1 MAYPH
6 SYVEN
11 TTGSQVSDTRC
22 PAEGGIRVEERKIY
36 EDIALRTEGDIY
48 IGVVGPV
55 RTGKSTFIKR
65 FMETLVIPNIENV
78 YRRERARDELP
89 QSGSGRT
96 VMTAEPKF
104 VPEEAVEIAMENG
117 ASFSVRLIDCVGYMV
132 PGAVGAME
140 DDVPRMVT
148 TPWFDYEIPMTE
160 AAEIGTRKVIAEHS
174 TIGIVVTTDG
184 TITDIPREDY
194 LEAEERVISE
204 LKELGKPF
212 LVVLN
217 SAYPTS
223 DRAQAIRADLAARY
237 DVTCVAADCLELD
250 EKAVTDIIKG
260 VLYEFPVKELDLFLP
275 HWVDA
280 LPYTHPIKSGLYT
293 AIREGASGMRR
304 IRDVEKAVNAI
315 GACDNV
321 SSARITSIS
330 LGTGLA
336 AATLELPRSLFY
348 DTLSEQSGFTIHD
361 DGDLLGLLTQL
372 SHVKLEYDKVANA
385 LEEVKATGYGIVIP
399 STDELVLEE
408 PEIVRQGGR
417 YGVRLKAS
425 APSIHMIRADIETEV
440 SPIVGNEKQSEEM
453 VNFLLQEFEG
463 DTKKIWESNIFG
475 KSFHELVS
483 EDLNGKLKR
492 MPDDARCKLQETL
505 QRIINEG
512 SGGLICII
520 L

>member
-6 SYVEN
+6 TYVEKA
-11 TTGSQVSDTRC
+11 GL
-22 PAEGGIRVEERKIY
+22 AERNVREEESKLEQRKIY
-36 EDIALRTEGDIY
+36 EDIAQRTEGDIY

-78 YRRERARDELP
+78 YRKERARDELP

-96 VMTAEPKF
+96 IMTAEPKF
-104 VPEEAVEIAMENG
+104 VPEEAVEVTMEDG
-117 ASFSVRLIDCVGYMV
+117 AAFSVRLIDCVGYMV
-132 PGAVGAME
+132 PGATGSLE
-140 DDVPRMVT
+140 DDMPRMVT
-148 TPWFDYEIPMTE
+148 TPWFDHEIPMTE

-174 TIGIVVTTDG
+174 TIGIVITTDG

-194 LEAEERVISE
+194 LEAEDRVISE

-217 SAYPTS
+217 SAEPGS

-237 DVTCVAADCLELD
+237 DVTVIAANCLELT
-250 EKAVTDIIKG
+250 ESAVTDIIKG

-275 HWVDA
+275 PWVDA
-280 LPYTHPIKSGLYT
+280 LPYDHPIKNGLYA
-293 AIREGASGMRR
+293 AIREGAAGMRR
-304 IRDVEKAVNAI
+304 IRDVEAAVSAI
-315 GACDNV
+315 GECDNV
-321 SSARITSIS
+321 SSARISSIS

-336 AATLELPRSLFY
+336 CATLDLPRSLFY
-348 DTLSEQSGFTIHD
+348 DTISQQSGFTIHD
-361 DGDLLGLLTQL
+361 DGDLMGLLTDL
-372 SHVKLEYDKVANA
+372 AGVKREYDKVADA
-385 LEEVKATGYGIVIP
+385 LREVRDTGYGIVVP
-399 STDELVLEE
+399 GTDELKLEE
-408 PEIVRQGGR
+408 PEIVKQGGR

-453 VNFLLQEFEG
+453 INYLLQEFEG
-463 DTKKIWESNIFG
+463 DTQKIWQSNIFG

-483 EDLNGKLKR
+483 EDLHTKLLR
-492 MPDDARCKLQETL
+492 MPEDARGKLQETL
-505 QRIINEG
+505 TRIINEG